1 MHKSVN
7 PIEGFVNPILAL
19 RLVDNGVMTSKRT
32 RQPPTLLRS
41 IVAENLQRLMD
52 LRFQSSTDRYM
63 ALAQLSGLA
72 KSTVQR
78 AVSGETAAN
87 LDTLYCLATALRVKP
102 TDLLVPFFGVEA
114 LNPSSGIVSQ
124 AKPIPPMKRRVSD
137 AS

>member
-1 MHKSVN
+1 MHKMIS
-7 PIEGFVNPILAL
+7 PFEGFVNPILAL
-19 RLVDNGVMTSKRT
+19 RLVDNVPMTSKRT

-41 IVAENLQRLMD
+41 IVAENIQRLMD
-52 LRFQSSTDRYM
+52 VRFQHAKDRYM
-63 ALAQLSGLA
+63 ALAELSGLA

-102 TDLLVPFFGVEA
+102 TDLLIPFFGVEA
-114 LNPSSGIVSQ
+114 LNPPSGIASK
-124 AKPIPPMKRRVSD
+124 ATPIPTMKRRVSD